1 MKLKII
7 SIAIGLVLVSI
18 IAVFGNL
25 CRVREVDVVFTEELS
40 SDDADAVYAALE
52 IETGASIIGVNEND
66 FKRRIYAAY
75 PDRSYIVTN
84 VIRTFPDKVTVYVDV
99 NKPLFAV
106 PLMDGTGYALADKDF
121 QLNMKVSESELN
133 KSSLI
138 IVSAVSVGNSFNLP
152 VFAALREAFYGL
164 SDAASCDEAA
174 VALISEIAVEGE
186 YFVFKTRTCDAF
198 RVFASP
204 VETLRERSADAL
216 EEYFSAAN

>member
-1 MKLKII
+1 MKLKIT
-7 SIAIGLVLVSI
+7 SIAIGLIVVIL

-25 CRVREVDVVFTEELS
+25 CRVREVDVVFTEELTS
-40 SDDADAVYAALE
+40 EDADAVYAALE

-75 PDRSYIVTN
+75 PDRTYIVTD

-121 QLNMKVSESELN
+121 QLNLKATESELD

-138 IVSAVSVGNSFNLP
+138 ILSSVTVGNSFNLP
-152 VFAALREAFYGL
+152 VFAAIREAVAGME
-164 SDAASCDEAA
+164 SASVSDEAVA
-174 VALISEIAVEGE
+174 ALISEITVEGDT
-186 YFVFKTRTCDAF
+186 FVFKTRSGGSF
-198 RVFASP
+198 RVAASP
-204 VETLRERSADAL
+204 AETLGERTASAL
-216 EEYFSAAN
+216 KEYFSAAN